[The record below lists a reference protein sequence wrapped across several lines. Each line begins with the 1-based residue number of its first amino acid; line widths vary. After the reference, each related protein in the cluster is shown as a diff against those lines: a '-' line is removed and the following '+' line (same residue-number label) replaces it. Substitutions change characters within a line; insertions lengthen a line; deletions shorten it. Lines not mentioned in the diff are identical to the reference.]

1 MHLAGAI
8 LRSTPNQKWCS
19 FPGGLLWSLYT
30 FLAAS
35 ASLLLLCVLVSI
47 LGFDRPFYKMFLFRT
62 CISHHTC
69 VRGGFLDG
77 RKLRGIFSHTRES
90 HWRIIRGDDASIGP
104 LPPAFQ
110 ASVLGRCKKFAF
122 VHERSGSCTS
132 NLVDEINSTN
142 FGSYWDPMSTIVS

>member
-35 ASLLLLCVLVSI
+35 AALLLLCVLVSI
-47 LGFDRPFYKMFLFRT
+47 LGFDRPFILQDVPLPDLYHV
-62 CISHHTC
+62 IHTR

-90 HWRIIRGDDASIGP
+90 HWRIIRGDDAPIGA

-110 ASVLGRCKKFAF
+110 ASVLGRRCRKFAF
-122 VHERSGSCTS
+122 VRSRKIWKLHLPLTS
-132 NLVDEINSTN
+132 L
-142 FGSYWDPMSTIVS
+142 MK